1 MTDIE
6 TSDLHDSGGG
16 GWWSE
21 RFERAQSKGD
31 GTVWT
36 DEAVAYAAESN
47 RNHKEWLATEEGAA
61 WFAAQPWNAGLPL
74 VRVRKLGWQPGLNG
88 GGVMLYNRLDGGSTV
103 TLGSLV
109 KQGCRIEVVG

>member
-1 MTDIE
+1 MKPFAPIPLAPE
-6 TSDLHDSGGG
+6 QNNPRHERAQGGG
-16 GWWSE
+16 G
-21 RFERAQSKGD
+21 

-36 DEAVAYAAESN
+36 GEAVAHAAESN
-47 RNHKEWLATEEGAA
+47 RSHKEWLATEAGAA

-74 VRVRKLGWQPGLNG
+74 VRVRKLGWQPGLGGG
-88 GGVMLYNRLDGGSTV
+88 GGVMLYNRIDGGSTV